1 MPVFAETGAV
11 VRLRLPGRAGTH
23 TSLTTKITEGGRMS
37 KLEPA
42 GSAERIA
49 ETAETLTWLTDLVQ
63 RSSEGDSSSH
73 AGMADVLSLARSY
86 VVEFAVH
93 RSLGA
98 SDLEAANA
106 TARRDLNIDAHPH

>member
-1 MPVFAETGAV
+1 M
-11 VRLRLPGRAGTH
+11 
-23 TSLTTKITEGGRMS
+23 SRM
-37 KLEPA
+37 EPA

-49 ETAETLTWLTDLVQ
+49 ETAETLTWLTDLVETGL
-63 RSSEGDSSSH
+63 EGHGSSH
-73 AGMADVLSLARSY
+73 AGMADALSLARSY

-106 TARRDLNIDAHPH
+106 TARRELNIDAHHH

>member
-1 MPVFAETGAV
+1 
-11 VRLRLPGRAGTH
+11 
-23 TSLTTKITEGGRMS
+23 MS
-37 KLEPA
+37 KMELA
-42 GSAERIA
+42 GSAKRVA

-63 RSSEGDSSSH
+63 AGSQGDSSSN

-98 SDLEAANA
+98 SDLEAGEA
-106 TARRDLNIDAHPH
+106 TARRELSSDEHHH

>member
-1 MPVFAETGAV
+1 M
-11 VRLRLPGRAGTH
+11 
-23 TSLTTKITEGGRMS
+23 
-37 KLEPA
+37 EPA

-63 RSSEGDSSSH
+63 TGSNGGSSGH
-73 AGMADVLSLARSY
+73 AEMADVLSLARSY

-98 SDLEAANA
+98 GDLEAAVA
-106 TARRDLNIDAHPH
+106 TARRELSSDVHHH